1 MLSSYNYSFVT
12 SASILRRSLAQLAGR
27 AFLAGSDGKGFPDYL
42 QDVKENY
49 PHVLFAKDFDIDIT
63 ANPKECASAVK

>member
-1 MLSSYNYSFVT
+1 MLSSHKYSYVT
-12 SASILRRSLAQLAGR
+12 SARILRRGLAQLAGR

-49 PHVLFAKDFDIDIT
+49 PHVLLAKDFGIDKT
-63 ANPKECASAVK
+63 ANPTECASAVK

>member
-1 MLSSYNYSFVT
+1 MLSLHNYSYVT
-12 SASILRRSLAQLAGR
+12 SARILRRGLAQLAGR

-49 PHVLFAKDFDIDIT
+49 PHVLFAKDFGIDKT
-63 ANPKECASAVK
+63 ANPTECASAVK